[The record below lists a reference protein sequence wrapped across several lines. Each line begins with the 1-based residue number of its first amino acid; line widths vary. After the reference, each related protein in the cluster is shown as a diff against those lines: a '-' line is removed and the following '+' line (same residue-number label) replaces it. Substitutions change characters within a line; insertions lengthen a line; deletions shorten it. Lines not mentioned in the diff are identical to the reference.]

1 MATPEPR
8 DISLEVAGSEVRLRW
23 GPVGDAAEG
32 APAWELPS
40 QPDWTNVE
48 AIRLVSATFPDG
60 AALAV
65 AALRPRDAR
74 GHGDDAV
81 VARFVDAEGL
91 QIDASEALVSV
102 EYDAAQRPRR
112 LGIELWPESD
122 AAPLRIAADRESEEE
137 YSAADG
143 REVVRM
149 TFRLDGIGGRG
160 TFETLRQG

>member
-1 MATPEPR
+1 
-8 DISLEVAGSEVRLRW
+8 
-23 GPVGDAAEG
+23 
-32 APAWELPS
+32 
-40 QPDWTNVE
+40 
-48 AIRLVSATFPDG
+48 
-60 AALAV
+60 
-65 AALRPRDAR
+65 
-74 GHGDDAV
+74 V

-91 QIDASEALVSV
+91 QIDTSEALVSV

-160 TFETLRQG
+160 TYETLRQG